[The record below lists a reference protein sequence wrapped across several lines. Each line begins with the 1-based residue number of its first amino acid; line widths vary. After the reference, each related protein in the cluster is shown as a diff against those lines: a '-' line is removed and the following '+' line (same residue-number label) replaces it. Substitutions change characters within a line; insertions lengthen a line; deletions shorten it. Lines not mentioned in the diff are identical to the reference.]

1 MIRLLA
7 LAALLLASCPGAE
20 PTPDDLRARCEYI
33 GQIVTEGK
41 IGIVCT
47 IDDVEASK

>member
-1 MIRLLA
+1 VIRLLA

-20 PTPDDLRARCEYI
+20 PTPDDLRDRCEYI
-33 GQIVTEGK
+33 GQIITEGK

-47 IDDVEASK
+47 IEDVTP

>member
-1 MIRLLA
+1 MIRLLS
-7 LAALLLASCPGAE
+7 LAALLFASCPAAE

-33 GQIVTEGK
+33 GQIITEGK

-47 IDDVEASK
+47 IEDVEP

>member
-7 LAALLLASCPGAE
+7 LAALLLASCPEAE

-33 GQIVTEGK
+33 GQIITEGK

-47 IDDVEASK
+47 IKDVEQ